1 MSATEIVIVG
11 GGAGARF
18 TADILRA
25 SGRRVK
31 GYLDDRLAPASDVN
45 GAPVLG
51 AFSMLDDA
59 SFVRDREFILA
70 FADFKGRRTI
80 AEKIR
85 KSGGRLA
92 NAIHPKAE
100 IAPSAKLGEN
110 VVVNAFSLVHPG
122 AIVGDLVLVEGHCSI
137 GVDNRIG
144 NNVLF
149 ATGIM
154 LNGSVVIEDD
164 VFLGSGVIVIP
175 GKTVGR
181 GALIGAGA
189 TVVSDIPPNKV
200 AVGTPA
206 RVVRENN

>member
-1 MSATEIVIVG
+1 MSANEIVIVG

-25 SGRRVK
+25 AGQGVK
-31 GYLDDRLAPASDVN
+31 GFLDDKLAAGTKVN
-45 GAPVLG
+45 DAPVLG
-51 AFSMLDDA
+51 AFSLLDDA

-70 FADFKGRRTI
+70 FADFANRLKI
-80 AEKIR
+80 AEKIHEF
-85 KSGGRLA
+85 SGRLT

-100 IAPSAKLGEN
+100 VSPSASIGKN
-110 VVVNAFSLVHPG
+110 VIVNAFSLIHPG
-122 AIVGDLVLVEGHCSI
+122 AVIGDLVLIEGHCSI

-164 VFLGSGVIVIP
+164 VFLGSGAIVIP
-175 GKTVGR
+175 GKRVGK

-189 TVVSDIPPNKV
+189 TVVSDIPPNTV

-206 RVVRENN
+206 RVVRENT